1 MIRNHGSRTGA
12 ERNHRHPLERMTRL
26 NQTGRRERWHAN
38 RMNSRTI
45 ITAVVVIGLAGVV
58 LGLALFQKGGQQ
70 KIIQRQKELEDGV
83 GKVTEPMTSSIRNFN
98 PVNPQRPKQRA
109 GKRETAG
116 VEETLERPE
125 ARKNVVASLT
135 IFAGDPQPG
144 KAPQREPKGDYAPA
158 FRLVKCQLVNTVD
171 SSNIT
176 TPIIGLVTD
185 DLWWNGKI
193 IIRADS
199 EIHGVANVDR
209 VRERIASNGEFTFV
223 LNEPDGSGRELV
235 VHGMVLDMEKDDA
248 LDSYGITD
256 GSAGLRGDVIRTANN
271 DLIKLYAASL
281 VSGIAGAFA
290 SGANGILGNRVY
302 TNNSSLGMS
311 ALQGAVIN
319 PAVGGTQSVLD
330 RYAEQIASSIERD
343 GFFVRVP
350 AGKQFYVYCAEAIDL
365 SRAVVA
371 ADDERVAREDAD
383 FAKQQQRSE
392 VRRALPVNPEELIN
406 PLLPSLGRIINN
418 NKN

>member
-1 MIRNHGSRTGA
+1 
-12 ERNHRHPLERMTRL
+12 
-26 NQTGRRERWHAN
+26 
-38 RMNSRTI
+38 MNNRTI
-45 ITAVVVIGLAGVV
+45 LSAGMV
-58 LGLALFQKGGQQ
+58 LGLAGAVLGFALLQKGGPR
-70 KIIQRQKELEDGV
+70 KIVQRQKELEDGV
-83 GKVTEPMTSSIRNFN
+83 GKVTEPMTTSIRNFN
-98 PVNPQRPKQRA
+98 PVLPLKPKERA
-109 GKRETAG
+109 EQKVPVAI
-116 VEETLERPE
+116 EENLERQP
-125 ARKNVVASLT
+125 APKPAFASLT
-135 IFAGDPQPG
+135 IFAGDPHPA
-144 KAPQREPKGDYAPA
+144 KAPQRDPKGNYAPA

-171 SSNIT
+171 SSNLT

-199 EIHGVANVDR
+199 EVHGVANVDR

-223 LNEPDGSGRELV
+223 LNEPDGLGRELV
-235 VHGMVLDMEKDDA
+235 VHGMVLDMEKDA
-248 LDSYGITD
+248 TLDSYGITD

-281 VSGIAGAFA
+281 ISGMAGAF
-290 SGANGILGNRVY
+290 SSSANGVLGNRVY

-319 PAVGGTQSVLD
+319 PAVGGTQGVLD

-371 ADDERVAREDAD
+371 ADDVRGAREDAE
-383 FAKQQQRSE
+383 FAKRQQRAE
-392 VRRALPVNPEELIN
+392 VRRALPVTPSEVIS
-406 PLLPSLGRIINN
+406 PLLPALDEIIKNT
-418 NKN
+418 NK